1 MISEYIEKAMEK
13 AFYEKLDDGT
23 YSGEIPECPGT
34 LAFGKTLYECQREL
48 KSTLE
53 GWIVIGLR
61 HGHELPVI
69 ENLDLNTKK
78 EFVNE

>member
-13 AFYEKLDDGT
+13 AFYEKLEDGT
-23 YSGEIPECPGT
+23 YSGEIQICQGT

-53 GWIVIGLR
+53 GWIIVGLR

-69 ENLDLNTKK
+69 NDLDLNPKK
-78 EFVNE
+78 ELVNE

>member
-1 MISEYIEKAMEK
+1 MEK
-13 AFYEKLDDGT
+13 AFYEKLEDGT
-23 YSGEIPECPGT
+23 YRGEIPECAGIS
-34 LAFGKTLYECQREL
+34 AFAKTLYECQREL

-69 ENLDLNTKK
+69 EKLDLNTKQ
-78 EFVNE
+78 EMVNE